1 MKKSRRVNVPAAR
14 RKAKKRGSKRSAKP
28 SRNIAQ
34 AAAFKE
40 MRRKV
45 DEFAKT
51 HKRFDELAK
60 PIMFWIGKGLDID
73 DAYLVADTL
82 CPSRRAMI
90 ENAMKR
96 LNRREYH
103 E

>member
-1 MKKSRRVNVPAAR
+1 MKKSRRVNVPAAK
-14 RKAKKRGSKRSAKP
+14 RKTKKRGSKQSAKP
-28 SRNIAQ
+28 SLNTAQ
-34 AAAFKE
+34 DAAFKE

-45 DEFAKT
+45 DEFAET

-82 CPSRRAMI
+82 YPSRRATI
-90 ENAMKR
+90 ERVIKQFKR
-96 LNRREYH
+96 RKP
-103 E
+103 